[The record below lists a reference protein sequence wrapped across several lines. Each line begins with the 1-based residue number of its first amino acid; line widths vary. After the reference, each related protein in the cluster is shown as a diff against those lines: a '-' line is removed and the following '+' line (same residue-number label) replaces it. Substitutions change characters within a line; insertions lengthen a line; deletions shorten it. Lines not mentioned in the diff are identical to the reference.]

1 MKKLILLLL
10 CTILLTSCARPSVA
24 AALPGETIQS
34 VTQTPELMEGP
45 YALHSDKALIDEL
58 MVYHHLVDLYAY
70 GTIDEGIETCR
81 TYVAVLDEL
90 LKRETAPWAFKTYG
104 IELLKSYIQAA
115 SEDRELDIQFEI
127 ITLVKLINYFYDDF
141 YVKTTYKWR
150 SNTYKLYVGDASA
163 EKVGV
168 GAQQRRAAK

>member
-1 MKKLILLLL
+1 MDKKALGIAILI
-10 CTILLTSCARPSVA
+10 IVIFSLLTSCARPSTA

-58 MVYHHLVDLYAY
+58 MAYYHLVDLYAY
-70 GTIDEGIETCR
+70 GTFDDGIETCR

-104 IELLKSYIQAA
+104 VELLKSYIQAA
-115 SEDRELDIQFEI
+115 SEDQKLNVQFEVN
-127 ITLVKLINYFYDDF
+127 TLVDLINYFCDDF

-150 SNTYKLYVGDASA
+150 SNTYELYVGDVSA
-163 EKVGV
+163 ENIP
-168 GAQQRRAAK
+168 R

>member
-58 MVYHHLVDLYAY
+58 VVYHHLVDLYAY
-70 GTIDEGIETCR
+70 GTFDEGIETCR